1 MFGCSLAVSLESWV
15 CLFQFLKMC
24 RPRQFHCV
32 LHLFAPCV
40 ILCFIPCFIPCPD
53 GPSKL
58 SGEVF
63 IVCVFCE
70 CAVVVS
76 FIPCFIPC
84 FIPPVSYP
92 CAHPC
97 FRVPVSRKRGQKTH
111 PYEHCR
117 SVNTT
122 DLKKVGTSVCE
133 CALFVN
139 WVVLGNLSA
148 DPGILVAVFSLDT
161 QGRRSRR
168 PHRYRARFRFCF

>member
-1 MFGCSLAVSLESWV
+1 MLTRGFTGELGVFVSVSKDV
-15 CLFQFLKMC
+15 SS
-24 RPRQFHCV
+24 PT
-32 LHLFAPCV
+32 
-40 ILCFIPCFIPCPD
+40 ISLCFAFICTLCHTLFHTLFHTLP
-53 GPSKL
+53 GRSQQAQWRGVH
-58 SGEVF
+58 S
-63 IVCVFCE
+63 VCVFCE

-117 SVNTT
+117 SVNTS

-139 WVVLGNLSA
+139 WVVLGDLSA